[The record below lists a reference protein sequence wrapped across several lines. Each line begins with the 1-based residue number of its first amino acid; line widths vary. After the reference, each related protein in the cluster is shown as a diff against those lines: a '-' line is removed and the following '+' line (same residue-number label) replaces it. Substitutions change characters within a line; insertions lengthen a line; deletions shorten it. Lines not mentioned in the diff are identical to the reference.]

1 MCLLLAESE
10 KKRRPVSEE
19 SRKPEVVVQ
28 NVPTSSPALKPGN
41 IRGPP
46 SHPPFFHY
54 AEPSLT
60 SMQVRKEKETELK
73 ANDEYWKQTLAKREA
88 EFKQNDQAMEKEYN
102 DTVSCVSSLLI
113 NVL

>member
-1 MCLLLAESE
+1 MER
-10 KKRRPVSEE
+10 KKRPSAEE
-19 SRKPEVVVQ
+19 HKKPEVIVS
-28 NVPTSSPALKPGN
+28 NVPTSSPAIKPGG

-46 SHPPFFHY
+46 PAFFHY

-60 SMQVRKEKETELK
+60 SMQVRKEKEAELK

-102 DTVSCVSSLLI
+102 DTVRSLFE
-113 NVL
+113 NF

>member
-1 MCLLLAESE
+1 M
-10 KKRRPVSEE
+10 EE
-19 SRKPEVVVQ
+19 SKKPEVVVQ
-28 NVPTSSPALKPGN
+28 NVPTSSPAIKPGN

-46 SHPPFFHY
+46 SHFFHY

-60 SMQVRKEKETELK
+60 SMQVRKEKEAELK

-102 DTVSCVSSLLI
+102 DTVSFYFLF
-113 NVL
+113 NGT

>member
-1 MCLLLAESE
+1 M
-10 KKRRPVSEE
+10 
-19 SRKPEVVVQ
+19 Q
-28 NVPTSSPALKPGN
+28 NVPSSSPAVRHGN

-46 SHPPFFHY
+46 PAFFHY

-60 SMQVRKEKETELK
+60 SMQVRKEKEVELK

-102 DTVSCVSSLLI
+102 DTVSDAFYRFSGRK
-113 NVL
+113 